1 MAIRSFAV
9 PVLLGLAG
17 GVSGMLIASKGGT
30 RAGLFLAVFADARMG
45 MNSNKAEDV
54 LAGSTPVFWAACL
67 VWTAVFFAAAALW
80 LRARGRGGIKCG
92 GFSGFWLAF
101 WRPMRYNGRQIT
113 QKGL

>member
-1 MAIRSFAV
+1 MAGSLPIVALELGLAMAIRSFAV

-30 RAGLFLAVFADARMG
+30 RAGLFWPYSLMQMG

-54 LAGSTPVFWAACL
+54 LAGSAPVFWAACL

-80 LRARGRGGIKCG
+80 LRARDVE
-92 GFSGFWLAF
+92 A
-101 WRPMRYNGRQIT
+101 
-113 QKGL
+113 